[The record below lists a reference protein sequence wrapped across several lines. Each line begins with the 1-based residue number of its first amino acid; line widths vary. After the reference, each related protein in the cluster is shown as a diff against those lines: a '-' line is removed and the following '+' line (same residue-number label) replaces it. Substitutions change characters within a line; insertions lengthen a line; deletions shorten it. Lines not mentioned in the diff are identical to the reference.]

1 MLSLLA
7 AGVFVLG
14 YILITLEHKFHTNK
28 SAIALA
34 LAAILWIITSF
45 ALHDVD
51 HLRHAVAEAGTEVF
65 NIVVFLLAAMTLVEI
80 LIHYRFF
87 DVIRVRL
94 LKLKLDDKRQFL
106 IIGALT
112 FFLSAILDNLT
123 ITIVMIQIARR
134 FFKGQN
140 LLIVAAGIVILAN
153 AGGAWSPLGDVTTIM
168 IWLAGKFSALEIIM
182 RTFFPSLVLG
192 IVAAAMLVRQM
203 TRSNEDLKEESLAP
217 FSRGEK
223 LVIGTA
229 LGSFTLPLVMS
240 QLGLQPYFGLLLG
253 LGIVWLVIDFVKART
268 KTETHLTA
276 NIESMLQ
283 KTDIASIK
291 FFIGILLAV
300 SALHTI
306 GVLEIFSHLL
316 FGETQ
321 EYTRVIVGNVV
332 IGLLSAIV
340 DNVPLTALALDII
353 TLEQTSV
360 WTFLAYCVGTGG
372 SALLIGSVA
381 GVIAGGMVKELTF
394 GKYLKIATIPAV
406 VGYFAGIGVWILQRM
421 FIFSA

>member
-14 YILITLEHKFHTNK
+14 YVLITLEHRFHTNK
-28 SAIALA
+28 SAISLA

-45 ALHDVD
+45 ALNDVE
-51 HLRHAVAEAGTEVF
+51 HLRHAVSEAGVEVF

-87 DVIRVRL
+87 DFIRVKL
-94 LKLKLDDKRQFL
+94 LKLKLDDKKQFL
-106 IIGALT
+106 VIGVLT

-134 FFKGQN
+134 FFKGEN
-140 LLIVAAGIVILAN
+140 LLVVAAGIVILAN

-182 RTFFPSLVLG
+182 RTFLPSLVLG
-192 IVAAAMLVRQM
+192 IVASLMMARRIGK
-203 TRSNEDLKEESLAP
+203 TTEDIKEEKFQR

-223 LVIGTA
+223 LVIATA
-229 LGSFTLPLVMS
+229 LGSFSLPLVMS

-253 LGIVWLVIDFVKART
+253 LGLTWLIVDFVKNRSQT
-268 KTETHLTA
+268 QTHLTA
-276 NIESMLQ
+276 NIESFLQ

-306 GVLEIFSHLL
+306 GVLETFSHLL
-316 FGETQ
+316 LGEEQ
-321 EYTRVIVGNVV
+321 DYVRVIIGNGAL
-332 IGLLSAIV
+332 GLLSAIV

-360 WTFLAYCVGTGG
+360 WTFLAYCVG
-372 SALLIGSVA
+372 
-381 GVIAGGMVKELTF
+381 
-394 GKYLKIATIPAV
+394 
-406 VGYFAGIGVWILQRM
+406 IGVWVLQRM
-421 FIFSA
+421 FIFGA